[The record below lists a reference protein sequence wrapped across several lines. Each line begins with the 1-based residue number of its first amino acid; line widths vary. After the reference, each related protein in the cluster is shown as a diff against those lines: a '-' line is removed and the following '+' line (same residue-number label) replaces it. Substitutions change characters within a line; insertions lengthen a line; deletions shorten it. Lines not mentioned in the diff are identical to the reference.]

1 MSLWTFSLCI
11 YAQNIVVT
19 GTVRDSA
26 GEPLVGVTVQIQGTS
41 HGTVTDY
48 DGGFRIANVFSDA
61 VLEFRYVGM
70 QEQAVPV
77 NGRTTINVVFMRMR
91 DT

>member
-1 MSLWTFSLCI
+1 MKNKFSNLSREILFMSLWTFSLCI

-48 DGGFRIANVFSDA
+48 DGGFRIANVF
-61 VLEFRYVGM
+61 LMLFW
-70 QEQAVPV
+70 
-77 NGRTTINVVFMRMR
+77 NL
-91 DT
+91 DTWVCKNRPSP